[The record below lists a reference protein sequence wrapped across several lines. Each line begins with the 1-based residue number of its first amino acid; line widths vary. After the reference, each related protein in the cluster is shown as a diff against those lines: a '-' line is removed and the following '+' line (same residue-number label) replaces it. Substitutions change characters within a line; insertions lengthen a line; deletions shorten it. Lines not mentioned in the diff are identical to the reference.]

1 MYGLLRPFLFA
12 LSPTRAH
19 ALAFAAMAPMEQW
32 ALVRRWFGEPVAP
45 DPRLTV
51 RTMGLTFPHPVG
63 LAGGFDKNAARVR
76 ALAALGFGHLE
87 IGTVT
92 ALAQAPNPAPNLF
105 RLPLDRAL
113 INRLGFPNDGAQAVA
128 ARLERGMVNVPMGVS
143 IGKSRLVPLDAME
156 PVLAD
161 YVASFRAVV
170 GVADFVVVNVSSPN
184 TQGLRALQ
192 GPALSRALF
201 QALQR
206 ENTGKVPLLVKIAPD
221 LEGEQVDAVVDAA
234 LDEGLAGVVA
244 TNTTLSRAGLVT
256 PASEVEAIGA
266 GGLSG
271 PPLHAR
277 ALAVVAQ
284 VRKRIGKER
293 TVIGVG
299 GISSA
304 KDVRAMMDAGADLV
318 QVYTA
323 FIYGG
328 PGTARRLVAGL

>member
-201 QALQR
+201 HALQR

-277 ALAVVAQ
+277 EFRGGRAGSQAHRQGAHRHRRRRHFQREGRPRHDGRRRHDQQVSIIEQPRPRRSCRPVA
-284 VRKRIGKER
+284 
-293 TVIGVG
+293 
-299 GISSA
+299 A
-304 KDVRAMMDAGADLV
+304 
-318 QVYTA
+318 
-323 FIYGG
+323 
-328 PGTARRLVAGL
+328 